1 MRRLIIFSRY
11 SDVVTSSNEVI
22 SLLSMKV
29 EMYSVAMRK
38 SMRLLPRIFVLG
50 TFYKQ

>member
-1 MRRLIIFSRY
+1 MRILIIFSRY
-11 SDVVTSSNEVI
+11 SDVITSSNGVI

-29 EMYSVAMRK
+29 EMYSVERRK
-38 SMRLLPRIFVLG
+38 SMRLHPRIFVLG